1 MTKRPRSISPLVDIS
16 VPFPSDDVVEIKL
29 IGAAI
34 LFVGPVP
41 GRPENERQ
49 GAVSPNHV
57 QICRWETLLTPIT
70 RWRDDRLMFANHCL
84 EILDDLQRHIVFLVS
99 KIHERPCICTVFG
112 NHDFN
117 TAVWIDRGLAC
128 FSLARNKG

>member
-1 MTKRPRSISPLVDIS
+1 HDVAISCLKVFRAFPVIALVIPLIAAVIDPRPREPVTIHFHAKSHNLRMTKRPRSISPLVDIS

-41 GRPENERQ
+41 RRPENERQ
-49 GAVSPNHV
+49 GTVSPNHV

-70 RWRDDRLMFANHCL
+70 R
-84 EILDDLQRHIVFLVS
+84 
-99 KIHERPCICTVFG
+99 
-112 NHDFN
+112 
-117 TAVWIDRGLAC
+117 
-128 FSLARNKG
+128 